1 MLKSAAIRD
10 EDRAAIRNYPPT
22 AKTIR
27 AYYRAYL
34 DNAMRRVV
42 SQGGYEMLNLITDPR
57 ARLAFIDALF
67 ARGESEGPSLIRQ
80 AIKQTLEQL
89 GRPPSLVE
97 ESGVMKSGTFDEYR
111 KLADD
116 PASREK
122 LIENLNNLLG
132 GLAAFEGRETN
143 IQYYLEHRDSF
154 H

>member
-1 MLKSAAIRD
+1 
-10 EDRAAIRNYPPT
+10 
-22 AKTIR
+22 
-27 AYYRAYL
+27 
-34 DNAMRRVV
+34 
-42 SQGGYEMLNLITDPR
+42 
-57 ARLAFIDALF
+57 
-67 ARGESEGPSLIRQ
+67 
-80 AIKQTLEQL
+80 LEQL
-89 GRPPSLVE
+89 GRPPSIVQ
-97 ESGVMKSGTFDEYR
+97 ESGVMKSETLIEYR